1 MEGRNRVAVQ
11 PPEPNHGCFGW
22 RAYLRGS
29 TSHPAPPEGI
39 FLYGPATSP
48 GEARRVVRYQTGLAG
63 RQQASGYLAKGHLES
78 LPTLICTGSTLDFE
92 QFFNVYIKPRS
103 SGQLTRDG
111 IEFRYTAASILV
123 ACSKSDL
130 VQNLEEEKVIR
141 KILRETF
148 EIPDGVLDRL
158 IEVGET
164 ASEEEYLNQ
173 IMTFVN
179 AQFSA
184 RDKQFLL
191 EKLWLVALADNR
203 VEDME
208 RDFITR
214 IALAMDLDADAIKAA
229 RWAADNK
236 P

>member
-1 MEGRNRVAVQ
+1 M
-11 PPEPNHGCFGW
+11 
-22 RAYLRGS
+22 
-29 TSHPAPPEGI
+29 
-39 FLYGPATSP
+39 
-48 GEARRVVRYQTGLAG
+48 
-63 RQQASGYLAKGHLES
+63 
-78 LPTLICTGSTLDFE
+78 DFA

-130 VQNLEEEKVIR
+130 VQDLEEEKVIR
-141 KILRETF
+141 KILQETF

-214 IALAMDLDADAIKAA
+214 IAHAMDLDADAIKAA

>member
-1 MEGRNRVAVQ
+1 
-11 PPEPNHGCFGW
+11 
-22 RAYLRGS
+22 
-29 TSHPAPPEGI
+29 
-39 FLYGPATSP
+39 
-48 GEARRVVRYQTGLAG
+48 
-63 RQQASGYLAKGHLES
+63 
-78 LPTLICTGSTLDFE
+78 
-92 QFFNVYIKPRS
+92 
-103 SGQLTRDG
+103 
-111 IEFRYTAASILV
+111 
-123 ACSKSDL
+123 
-130 VQNLEEEKVIR
+130 
-141 KILRETF
+141 
-148 EIPDGVLDRL
+148 VLDRL

-214 IALAMDLDADAIKAA
+214 IAHAMDLDADAIKAA
-229 RWAADNK
+229 RWATDNK

>member
-1 MEGRNRVAVQ
+1 M
-11 PPEPNHGCFGW
+11 
-22 RAYLRGS
+22 
-29 TSHPAPPEGI
+29 
-39 FLYGPATSP
+39 
-48 GEARRVVRYQTGLAG
+48 
-63 RQQASGYLAKGHLES
+63 
-78 LPTLICTGSTLDFE
+78 DFE

-214 IALAMDLDADAIKAA
+214 IAHAMDLDADAIKAA